1 MRIPSL
7 LISVFSLQVVLSVQI
22 NSTIDDASPLVTY
35 RAPVLDRNLT
45 GFKSS
50 LLNNGTVTFVPPTQ
64 DDSPTIA
71 MNFTGTAV
79 YIFVAYPSGHNES
92 FTSGFVARIDD
103 VPSGGWA
110 VAQTA
115 PLYNHLAYR
124 NTTLANTPHS
134 LVIQIG
140 PEWELYFD
148 YVVYTSGVGE
158 SPVPSS
164 GAVEP
169 PVPSCVQ
176 CRTLKQDRLGSKLF
190 LWNRSG
196 AAEPPVPSTR
206 NTEKKFSVGALVG
219 GVIGGLIFL
228 SLVATPWC
236 LRRRAL
242 ARQKASPFTG
252 EISSSEQEVL
262 DKEGPPSPVT
272 PFMLRQSKRSR
283 ESKKSAH
290 GVGIHTAQLPGEAAS
305 ESPISAISDPGSAM
319 MIMAQE
325 FSRLTAS
332 VQRLETGIPEVRD
345 GGIISQNPPAYV
357 IEE

>member
-7 LISVFSLQVVLSVQI
+7 LISVFSLQVVRSVQI
-22 NSTIDDASPLVTY
+22 NTIIDDAIPLVTY

-45 GFKSS
+45 GFNSS

-64 DDSPTIA
+64 NDSPTIA

-92 FTSGFVARIDD
+92 FTSGFIARIDD
-103 VPSGGWA
+103 IPSGGWA

-115 PLYNHLAYR
+115 PLYNRLAYP
-124 NTTLANTPHS
+124 NTTLANAPHS

-148 YVVYTSGVGE
+148 YVVYTSGAGE
-158 SPVPSS
+158 SPVPS
-164 GAVEP
+164 
-169 PVPSCVQ
+169 CVQ
-176 CRTLKQDRLGSKLF
+176 YRILTQDRFDSNF
-190 LWNRSG
+190 
-196 AAEPPVPSTR
+196 
-206 NTEKKFSVGALVG
+206 TEKKFPVGALIG
-219 GVIGGLIFL
+219 GAIGGLIFL

-236 LRRRAL
+236 L
-242 ARQKASPFTG
+242 Q
-252 EISSSEQEVL
+252 VL

-272 PFMLRQSKRSR
+272 PFMLHQSKRSR

-290 GVGIHTAQLPGEAAS
+290 GVGIHTAQSPGEAAS

-325 FSRLTAS
+325 FRCLTAS
-332 VQRLETGIPEVRD
+332 V
-345 GGIISQNPPAYV
+345 
-357 IEE
+357 